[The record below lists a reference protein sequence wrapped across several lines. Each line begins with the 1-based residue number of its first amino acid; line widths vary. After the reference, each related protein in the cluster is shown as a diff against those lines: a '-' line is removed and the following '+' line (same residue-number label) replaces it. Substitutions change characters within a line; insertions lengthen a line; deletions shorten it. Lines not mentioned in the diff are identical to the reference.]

1 MNTTGNT
8 TVKCI
13 YYLYSTDPFDIALNV
28 FRILIP
34 SLYILWLLFAFCF
47 KEMRNRQMAFLINLN
62 AVGLMYSST
71 GIVFFFHDTCSIP
84 TVQVC
89 IAMSAIALFI
99 YYYSGYAIS
108 ALAMHRMLC
117 CYLINIKTQL
127 KCGAITIALMITW
140 LLPLSLACIHQ
151 FGFKSITYYSKKEVL
166 CLYDPQGDVSS
177 IIFLSIFSALV
188 PNILIL
194 TSYIMLVLKLRQMSM
209 KLKSSNRTSL
219 TSLEPPR
226 ITIQLIIYI
235 ISFEFN
241 CITNIIDVYRYTLV
255 DQITS
260 REASRWF
267 RIFRWVQHIC
277 PLGLL
282 YFHPVLIRKYK
293 SFYRRLRN

>member
-8 TVKCI
+8 TENCKTF
-13 YYLYSTDPFDIALNV
+13 LFSTDPFEVALNV

-34 SLYILWLLFAFCF
+34 TLYIAWLLFAFCF

-71 GIVFFFHDTCSIP
+71 GIVFFFHDKCSIP

-127 KCGAITIALMITW
+127 KCGVITIALLVTW
-140 LLPLSLACIHQ
+140 LLPVSLALIHQ
-151 FGFKSITYYSKKEVL
+151 FGFKSITYYSQKEVL
-166 CLYDPQGDVSS
+166 CLYDPLGDVSS
-177 IIFLSIFSALV
+177 IIFLSIFSALI
-188 PNILIL
+188 PNVLIL
-194 TSYIMLVLKLRQMSM
+194 TSYIMLVLKLRQM
-209 KLKSSNRTSL
+209 KLKSSNKTSVSL
-219 TSLEPPR
+219 VSLEPPR

-255 DQITS
+255 DTIIS
-260 REASRWF
+260 REVSRWF
-267 RIFRWVQHIC
+267 RIFRWLQHIC

-282 YFHPVLIRKYK
+282 YFHPVLIGKYK
-293 SFYRRLRN
+293 RFLKSLRN